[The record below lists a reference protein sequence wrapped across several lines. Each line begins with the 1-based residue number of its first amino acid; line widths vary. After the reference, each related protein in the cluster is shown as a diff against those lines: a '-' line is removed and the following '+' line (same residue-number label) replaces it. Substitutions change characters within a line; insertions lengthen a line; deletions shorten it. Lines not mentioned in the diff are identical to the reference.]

1 MMLVKPDDVRVVRR
15 PAVDFFGFGEF
26 SDKEL
31 VYQLFLNL
39 KEKQFVRTHRCEDCS
54 RFAFC
59 CLSGIPFSECFC

>member
-1 MMLVKPDDVRVVRR
+1 MMLVKPDNVRVVRR
-15 PAVDFFGFGEF
+15 PAVDLFGFGEF

-54 RFAFC
+54 RYEFC
-59 CLSGIPFSECFC
+59 CLAGIPFSECFC